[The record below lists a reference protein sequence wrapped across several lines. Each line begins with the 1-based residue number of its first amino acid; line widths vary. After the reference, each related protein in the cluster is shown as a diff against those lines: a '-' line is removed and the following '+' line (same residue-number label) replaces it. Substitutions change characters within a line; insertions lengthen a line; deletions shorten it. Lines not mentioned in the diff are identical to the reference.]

1 MATWRTAMS
10 DPVFDAVI
18 IGCGAIA
25 GGYDAADPA
34 SDTVLTHAKAYESHA
49 GFRLVAC
56 VDPNAEQRQAFQ
68 QRWNIPH
75 GFDHLAAVDV
85 PFDVASVCAITDVHA
100 DVLEQLLT
108 RPLRAV
114 WAEKPITSDVDS
126 AARLVAAYEQAGIP
140 LCVNHL
146 RRWAP
151 GIVALRDEIAS
162 GQWGLLQGGTG
173 LYTKGLLNNG
183 SHMLDVVDFLLGPV
197 VPVAHLWDAADG
209 RDQDKTS
216 DVVVQVG
223 DARLTLMGADG
234 THYSVFELDLLFA
247 QGRVCLVE
255 SAFQV
260 VRRPVVPSPQFP
272 GYQILAP
279 AQTQPT
285 GLGRAM
291 LAGLD
296 NLYRHLTQG
305 EALLSSGH
313 TALAAQR
320 ACAALAGL
328 PAAFPRS

>member
-1 MATWRTAMS
+1 MS
-10 DPVFDAVI
+10 DPVFDALI

-25 GGYDAADPA
+25 GGYDAADPT
-34 SDTVLTHAKAYESHA
+34 SDNVLTHAKAYQEHA
-49 GFRLVAC
+49 GFRAVAC
-56 VDPNAEQRQAFQ
+56 VDPNREQRHAFQ
-68 QRWNIPH
+68 QRWAIPH
-75 GFDHLAAVDV
+75 GFDDLAAVDV
-85 PFDVASVCAITDVHA
+85 PFDVASVCAVTAAHA
-100 DVLEQLLT
+100 DLLTQLLT
-108 RPLRAV
+108 RRPRAV
-114 WAEKPITSDVDS
+114 WAEKPITAGLDD
-126 AARLVAAYEQAGIP
+126 AARLVAAYDHAGIP

-151 GIVALRDEIAS
+151 GIVALRDEIAA
-162 GQWGLLQGGTG
+162 GLWGTLQGGTG

-183 SHMLDVVDFLLGPV
+183 SHLLDVADFLLGPV
-197 VPVAHLWDAADG
+197 VPVAHLWDSTDG
-209 RDQDKTS
+209 REQDKTC

-223 DARLTLMGADG
+223 DVRLTLMGADS
-234 THYSVFELDLLFA
+234 THYSLFELDLLFSG
-247 QGRVCLVE
+247 GRVGLVE

-272 GYQILAP
+272 GYKILAP

-296 NLYRHLTQG
+296 NLYNHLTRG
-305 EALLSSGH
+305 DALSSTGH

-320 ACAALAGL
+320 ACAALADL